1 MVKNNVQKTAE
12 TDLHNAVVLTAVDI
26 AATMVKS
33 HRAEINQIPGLVDQ
47 IVQAFTNSAAVS
59 GIAIPSAVPATA
71 SAEAAEVKTDAR
83 KKRDLSG
90 PAHEAMLARMA
101 RMRAAKGTKVEAPV
115 EDPVEVT
122 QDVPAEP
129 VAEVAAEE
137 PVLRRG
143 PGRPRKVP
151 QAKPEPLA
159 HANDDA
165 DQAELDS
172 AFRRRN
178 PAKCTIKQSLK
189 DTGDGKMT
197 CLIDGKRVSFLNS
210 YLQKNYGMSF
220 TDYSRIYGLPADYPT
235 TPPKFKAG
243 KKEDAK
249 RQGLGTIQMRQAHKA
264 KLASAAEAGVGDAEG
279 NETTA
284 ETPVVVA
291 RPSGRARRTKIVDVT
306 AVTAA
311 A

>member
-1 MVKNNVQKTAE
+1 MVKNNVQKIAE

-90 PAHEAMLARMA
+90 PAREAMLARMA

-115 EDPVEVT
+115 ETPVEVD
-122 QDVPAEP
+122 QEVP
-129 VAEVAAEE
+129 AEE

-159 HANDDA
+159 HATDDA

-220 TDYSRIYGLPADYPT
+220 EDYSRIYGLPADYPT

-249 RQGLGTIQMRQAHKA
+249 RLGLGTIQMRQAHKA
-264 KLASAAEAGVGDAEG
+264 KLALASEAGVEDTEG
-279 NETTA
+279 NRATA